1 MLSTSAFS
9 FDGAYVDPFIH
20 GCSLDFI
27 GIDPMLNIVF
37 ADEVEKEQK
46 RRRHSVDMV
55 AFRRNRKQKQSGLR
69 SEYRRLEGQVKRISA
84 KVRVAAACS
93 RSGSTKPKFMVDTLR
108 ELMVE
113 IEGLRHQNIALRNH
127 IGLHSEFLQLL
138 HEANQPQD
146 EQNESI
152 LPCIEEQSGRRVHF
166 PGGEPSFYY
175 HPFTRGMF
183 DNTMDSCASQLSPT
197 ALPGSGVGE
206 FLGWNVRQAT
216 LASGLGCQYLVAKA
230 RFSKRVQC
238 SLREAF
244 ETMKRERIDSWPVI
258 VTPMNWSSSSSDV
271 STIVLQR
278 FDDNTSVLVRSVQGE
293 VNLRYVCL
301 VQRSC
306 WTERDGKRVITYG
319 MVIADSEANKRN
331 RSVETDTGEVEWI
344 PEGGAHLTLTEVDDK
359 TIDVVYDHWGGC
371 QGTLHAQYLFVQWAH
386 YAFRWEQMVVPSR
399 LLHSEA

>member
-1 MLSTSAFS
+1 MDPAEPSTPTRDWAASTAASWAKEVEEEMRLQRRRQCIARCRARTKLELQQMHQERERLEQQVKQQLAALSEGVARRAN
-9 FDGAYVDPFIH
+9 DDE
-20 GCSLDFI
+20 
-27 GIDPMLNIVF
+27 GIS
-37 ADEVEKEQK
+37 DEVYQL
-46 RRRHSVDMV
+46 
-55 AFRRNRKQKQSGLR
+55 A
-69 SEYRRLEGQVKRISA
+69 LES
-84 KVRVAAACS
+84 
-93 RSGSTKPKFMVDTLR
+93 D
-108 ELMVE
+108 
-113 IEGLRHQNIALRNH
+113 ALRTEALAIRNQLQQYNRCWSLVH
-127 IGLHSEFLQLL
+127 EVAVDCGLSSKEPSSSLPVR
-138 HEANQPQD
+138 EASNTPK
-146 EQNESI
+146 SI
-152 LPCIEEQSGRRVHF
+152 LPRIEEQSGWRVHF

-175 HPFTRGMF
+175 HPFTRGMS

-244 ETMKRERIDSWPVI
+244 EAMKRERIDSWPVI

-306 WTERDGKRVITYG
+306 WTEREGKRVITYG

-331 RSVETDTGEVEWI
+331 RSVETNDGEVEWI
-344 PEGGAHLTLTEVDDK
+344 PEGGAHLTLTEVNDK
-359 TIDVVYDHWGGC
+359 TTDVVYDHWGGC